1 MAPTERAPLTET
13 DEKILP
19 KERVNAMW
27 QTISRW
33 QFSKN
38 YAKNV
43 WSEIN

>member
-19 KERVNAMW
+19 KERVNA
-27 QTISRW
+27 ISRW